1 MCTAI
6 SDGKMF
12 GRTLD
17 YERSYGEGA
26 LIIPHGYALSFL
38 NVEAPVSRFAII
50 GIGLLPEKF
59 PLLFDGINEAGLA
72 MAALN
77 FPISTVYRKFA
88 EKKRNFASFELIPAV
103 LSQCNDVN
111 SALNYLENLNI
122 TDDSIKTDI
131 PPTPLHFIISDR
143 ERSIVLESTERG
155 VNIYENDFGVLT
167 NEPDFPFHKSNAAY
181 YMSAS
186 PSTPQNILAK
196 NTSIEPFSLGLG
208 SNILP
213 GGGSSTARFIRAI
226 YAKSHT
232 QNEAEGISTVSR
244 FFQILSFVSTPMGTV
259 HTKDGSPFGT
269 LYTSAYD
276 RDSST
281 LYFKTKS
288 NSRIRAVR
296 LSDLAPESSAPVC
309 ISMDGEE
316 DILYLS

>member
-1 MCTAI
+1 MKHFDLWPRILKKRENKAVI
-6 SDGKMF
+6 RNDL
-12 GRTLD
+12 R
-17 YERSYGEGA
+17 
-26 LIIPHGYALSFL
+26 
-38 NVEAPVSRFAII
+38 NVAII
-50 GIGLLPEKF
+50 AHVDHGKTTLVDGLLKQGGIYRDNQETVTRVMDSGDLEK
-59 PLLFDGINEAGLA
+59 
-72 MAALN
+72 
-77 FPISTVYRKFA
+77 
-88 EKKRNFASFELIPAV
+88 
-103 LSQCNDVN
+103 
-111 SALNYLENLNI
+111 
-122 TDDSIKTDI
+122 
-131 PPTPLHFIISDR
+131 
-143 ERSIVLESTERG
+143 ERG
-155 VNIYENDFGVLT
+155 IT
-167 NEPDFPFHKSNAAY
+167 
-181 YMSAS
+181 
-186 PSTPQNILAK
+186 ILAK

-232 QNEAEGISTVSR
+232 ENEAEGISTVSR